1 MPESAPLVPHILQL
15 KDTVSTRECSLRLD
29 PEDIGLPLGALLDR
43 YLRHAPIQRLLTES
57 RITPSSA
64 DSLFSLLDLVYASDD
79 TGRPGGMF
87 EGIAFA
93 DGVCTI
99 GLDEVPSVHR
109 VPSEGQEVALL
120 DIAIDRIACGYDRNW
135 LGFHAR
141 RWRRDPQR
149 YAAFVRDTLAAAH
162 GDREAD
168 RILQLD
174 STDGKL
180 KFLESL
186 ARRIWNSP
194 FENYSRFTGRRMVYK
209 SGDETVDN
217 ILEGGGAICSEKVQA
232 LKFLTDHHGL
242 ESEYLLAGPDA
253 DGPFP
258 AEKLREIL
266 ATFDPRFSR
275 RYMRYWQHTALL
287 YQFDGVQVL
296 VDATNGNVPFLFLQ
310 DADAEPLLR
319 SRDKRPVRVRMVEAE
334 EDFFYHRVTQDIPE
348 NLFFALEGW
357 IPYSDLMQVFDNELG
372 LFLSADYYVAP
383 VSYRSD
389 REFQRDRDQFR
400 EVARRGRLLCSV
412 SGDWTLDTPAG
423 REFREAAPEAAQ
435 RVLQSRDHLLSRLDL
450 CDGPGH
456 DAGLAVIRLRG

>member
-1 MPESAPLVPHILQL
+1 
-15 KDTVSTRECSLRLD
+15 
-29 PEDIGLPLGALLDR
+29 
-43 YLRHAPIQRLLTES
+43 
-57 RITPSSA
+57 
-64 DSLFSLLDLVYASDD
+64 
-79 TGRPGGMF
+79 
-87 EGIAFA
+87 
-93 DGVCTI
+93 
-99 GLDEVPSVHR
+99 
-109 VPSEGQEVALL
+109 
-120 DIAIDRIACGYDRNW
+120 
-135 LGFHAR
+135 
-141 RWRRDPQR
+141 
-149 YAAFVRDTLAAAH
+149 
-162 GDREAD
+162 
-168 RILQLD
+168 
-174 STDGKL
+174 
-180 KFLESL
+180 
-186 ARRIWNSP
+186 
-194 FENYSRFTGRRMVYK
+194 
-209 SGDETVDN
+209 
-217 ILEGGGAICSEKVQA
+217 
-232 LKFLTDHHGL
+232 
-242 ESEYLLAGPDA
+242 
-253 DGPFP
+253 
-258 AEKLREIL
+258 
-266 ATFDPRFSR
+266 
-275 RYMRYWQHTALL
+275 MRYWQHTALL

-296 VDATNGNVPFLFLQ
+296 VDATNGNVPFLFLR
-310 DADAEPLLR
+310 DADAAPLLR